1 MDHSAPPFFRTL
13 DALAV
18 DDRRRRAGFFAGEF
32 PHLDELGVMEAYQ
45 RAIPFPQPKILM
57 HRAFGRQVRGQ

>member
-1 MDHSAPPFFRTL
+1 
-13 DALAV
+13 
-18 DDRRRRAGFFAGEF
+18 
-32 PHLDELGVMEAYQ
+32 VMEAYQ